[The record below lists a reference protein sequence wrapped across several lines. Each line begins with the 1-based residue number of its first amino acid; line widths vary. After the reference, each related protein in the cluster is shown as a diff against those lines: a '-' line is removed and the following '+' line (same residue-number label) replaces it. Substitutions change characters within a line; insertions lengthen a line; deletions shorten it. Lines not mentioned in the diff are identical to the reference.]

1 MMTEFL
7 IKVGEFVTV
16 SQLAWVKSENYWD
29 VKFDI
34 LEKVKLSFDEK
45 NISIPY
51 PQINIQ
57 MNQNDIVANSLK

>member
-7 IKVGEFVTV
+7 IKVGEFVTI
-16 SQLAWVKSENYWD
+16 SQLSWVKSKDYWG

-34 LEKVKLSFDEK
+34 LEKVKLTFDEK